1 MFCWLLRTELTNC
14 WMHLKST
21 SETPSLIVVA
31 VTPRPSVF
39 DTMCAVVGV
48 VVVPVPA
55 GGEAVLLLL
64 PQAAVASAS
73 ATVSATKIRRPFMPA
88 SPGVG
93 RIISRTDARVRYA
106 GGTPMAG

>member
-1 MFCWLLRTELTNC
+1 MFCWLLRTELTKC
-14 WMHLKST
+14 WMHWKAT

-39 DTMCAVVGV
+39 DTTAAV
-48 VVVPVPA
+48 VVVVLPVPA

-73 ATVSATKIRRPFMPA
+73 ATVSATKIRRPFMSA